1 MREAKGQI
9 VKKFFGQGEQVLQE
23 QDKVNKGTSG
33 SKEKLQKEPTPTPR
47 AWRLYI
53 KREPSMEGAGAGM
66 VLVDPEEREYSHAIH
81 LNLHASEEDKDYEAL
96 LARLIA
102 STGRGMKDL
111 HVFVDSR
118 LLVDQ
123 AEGNRIPRIEGAIRY
138 MEEIMD
144 ATAPFYRF
152 RITYLPKALNPK
164 AEALMGL
171 ASIQLEFMNQKVS
184 TGVKT

>member
-1 MREAKGQI
+1 
-9 VKKFFGQGEQVLQE
+9 
-23 QDKVNKGTSG
+23 
-33 SKEKLQKEPTPTPR
+33 
-47 AWRLYI
+47 
-53 KREPSMEGAGAGM
+53 MEGAGAGM

-81 LNLHASEEDKDYEAL
+81 LNLHASEEDMDYEAL
-96 LARLIA
+96 LAGLIA
-102 STGRGMKDL
+102 STRRGMKDL

-123 AEGNRIPRIEGAIRY
+123 AEGNRIPRTEGAIRY

-144 ATAPFYRF
+144 ATAPFHRF

-171 ASIQLEFMNQKVS
+171 TSIQLEFLNQEVS
-184 TGVKT
+184 TGGNTIYTNHIDLRLGGNVCSKQTELKRSKEFYQTPQLVSEPRGS